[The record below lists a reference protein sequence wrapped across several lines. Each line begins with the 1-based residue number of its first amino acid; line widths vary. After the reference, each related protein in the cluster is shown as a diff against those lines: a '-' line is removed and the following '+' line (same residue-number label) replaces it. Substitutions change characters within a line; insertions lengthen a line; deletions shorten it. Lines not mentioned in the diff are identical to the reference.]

1 MKYLLFIFICLAL
14 LSCSQPQKGNT
25 THIATNV
32 TQQDI
37 KNDTL
42 SNYPFLKDMY
52 SDSYFPKF
60 LVDKGKAILVD
71 LCVQIEKE
79 QPKNLEDL
87 YKLTHAATEKF
98 NGLEAEFLKHNSEI
112 ETAARESIAA
122 DFEFIAKTYGY
133 KADVEELIAPRNW

>member
-1 MKYLLFIFICLAL
+1 MKYFLFTLICLAL
-14 LSCSQPQKGNT
+14 LSCSQPEKNKA
-25 THIATNV
+25 THTAIKATP
-32 TQQDI
+32 QDI

-42 SNYPFLKDMY
+42 RNYLFLKDMY

-71 LCVQIEKE
+71 LCLQIENE

-98 NGLEAEFLKHNSEI
+98 NDLEKVFDANGSEI

-122 DFEFIAKTYGY
+122 DFEFIAHTYGY

>member
-1 MKYLLFIFICLAL
+1 MKLYLLIFATSAL
-14 LSCSQPQKGNT
+14 LSCSQPEKGNT
-25 THIATNV
+25 TNHAVNP

-42 SNYPFLKDMY
+42 RYYSFLKDMY

-71 LCVQIEKE
+71 LCMQIEKE
-79 QPKNLEDL
+79 QPKNLEEL

-98 NGLEAEFLKHNSEI
+98 NGLENEFAVNGSEI

-122 DFEFIAKTYGY
+122 DFEFIAKAYGY
-133 KADVEELIAPRNW
+133 KADTEEMIAPRNW

>member
-1 MKYLLFIFICLAL
+1 
-14 LSCSQPQKGNT
+14 
-25 THIATNV
+25 
-32 TQQDI
+32 
-37 KNDTL
+37 
-42 SNYPFLKDMY
+42 MY

-71 LCVQIEKE
+71 LCLQIENE

-98 NGLEAEFLKHNSEI
+98 NDLEKVFDANGSEI

-122 DFEFIAKTYGY
+122 DFEFIAHTYGY